1 MLHIALIGCEESQL
15 VRNLPRGYRNPA
27 FRGLNLPGHRFGYM
41 ARKAPPKVATAS
53 LGPELLGGGF
63 KGAFRV
69 DVAWPRAR
77 VPGGFCCLSD
87 PCFWVPPKRKD
98 GHERHRRLPPS
109 LAQDSYA
116 EKKHEMVNTHCQCQP
131 NPPIGSSIAHGSRSS
146 AKNQQG
152 QAHARNPRVAFLRCS
167 TVKSPTS
174 LGNNLA
180 TTSLP
185 RSLLSRSFAT
195 ALAFFFSF
203 SFTNS
208 DNRR

>member
-1 MLHIALIGCEESQL
+1 MQRGQL

-27 FRGLNLPGHRFGYM
+27 FRGLNVPGHRFGYM

-87 PCFWVPPKRKD
+87 PWFWVPPKRKD
-98 GHERHRRLPPS
+98 GHERHRRPPPS

-116 EKKHEMVNTHCQCQP
+116 QKKHEMVNTHCQCQP

-152 QAHARNPRVAFLRCS
+152 QAHAA
-167 TVKSPTS
+167 
-174 LGNNLA
+174 A
-180 TTSLP
+180 TLEWPS
-185 RSLLSRSFAT
+185 
-195 ALAFFFSF
+195 
-203 SFTNS
+203 
-208 DNRR
+208 